1 MDRVV
6 PLRGPIFR
14 LNYNPMRQFLLLLSI
29 LLFACTAPGQGSG
42 SLDAAGFDARLTEQG
57 AQLLDVRTAGEFQ
70 GGHLADA
77 RNFDWT
83 NGELEAI
90 APKLDKSKPVLLY
103 CASGRRSAAARDFL
117 VKQGFTDV
125 VDLSGGIGAWTSAGR
140 PVVK

>member
-1 MDRVV
+1 
-6 PLRGPIFR
+6 
-14 LNYNPMRQFLLLLSI
+14 MRQLLLLLAVFVLS
-29 LLFACTAPGQGSG
+29 CTVPGQGKG
-42 SLDAAGFDARLTEQG
+42 TIDPTGFEARLGEKG
-57 AQLLDVRTAGEFQ
+57 VQLLDVRTAGEFQ
-70 GGHLADA
+70 GGHLAEA

-125 VDLSGGIGAWTSAGR
+125 VDLSGGIGAWNSAGK
-140 PVVK
+140 PVVQ